1 MNKAPFIRNSTIEE
15 YVKYIEKYY
24 GDKYVSDAQFINKAI
39 CQDIDFL
46 MIAWMLVE
54 YLEWTED
61 FKQYL
66 ANIY

>member
-1 MNKAPFIRNSTIEE
+1 MT
-15 YVKYIEKYY
+15 
-24 GDKYVSDAQFINKAI
+24 DAQFIKTAL

-54 YLEWTED
+54 CLEWTED